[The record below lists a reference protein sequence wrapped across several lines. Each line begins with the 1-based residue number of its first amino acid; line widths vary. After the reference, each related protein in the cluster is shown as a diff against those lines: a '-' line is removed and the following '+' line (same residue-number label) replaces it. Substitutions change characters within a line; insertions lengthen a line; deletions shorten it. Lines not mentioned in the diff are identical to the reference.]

1 MDKIIINIKSI
12 FPFKSGAHGPRRG
25 KEMKE
30 LESIENGFISFN
42 EGKISGI
49 GLMEEINLN
58 GLAGTAEVI
67 DARGQFALP
76 CFVDSHTHVVFAEPR
91 HTEFVDRIKGL
102 TYEEIAL
109 RGGGILN
116 SAKKLQESSEEKL
129 YLDAMARLEELM
141 VLGTGS
147 IEIKTSSNEQSAI
160 ELDSNSEDVLTRHL
174 LKLSEVEDQ
183 FRQLTNK
190 FEEINFKL
198 DKLSNRLSK
207 IQADNQIRFQD
218 IETVMSSGEVTTKLT
233 SKPKVET
240 NEVLPGSSQP
250 QDLGS
255 ISYKDTETSETSQ
268 KIESV
273 DTTASVVTETF
284 QAEEK
289 ILPQDLTPKKQYEFA
304 TSFLKV
310 GDYSTAERAFREFVL
325 SNSEHELAGSAQYWY
340 AETFRI
346 RQLYTDAASA
356 YLEGYQKYPKG
367 NKAPINLLK
376 LGVSMVQIGEKDQ
389 GCKMINGVQLQ
400 YPKANQSVIQKAK
413 YESKKFECIK
423 EDS

>member
-1 MDKIIINIKSI
+1 MKFIYKFIILKLFFLFSLSFLNISYADNHNIYETLEIIKNDL
-12 FPFKSGAHGPRRG
+12 KTLERAVYSG
-25 KEMKE
+25 
-30 LESIENGFISFN
+30 S
-42 EGKISGI
+42 
-49 GLMEEINLN
+49 
-58 GLAGTAEVI
+58 V
-67 DARGQFALP
+67 
-76 CFVDSHTHVVFAEPR
+76 
-91 HTEFVDRIKGL
+91 EF
-102 TYEEIAL
+102 
-109 RGGGILN
+109 
-116 SAKKLQESSEEKL
+116 
-129 YLDAMARLEELM
+129 
-141 VLGTGS
+141 
-147 IEIKTSSNEQSAI
+147 KTSTASENSNI

-218 IETVMSSGEVTTKLT
+218 LETAMNSGEGTTQLT
-233 SKPKVET
+233 SKPKT
-240 NEVLPGSSQP
+240 DSNEILPGSSQP

-268 KIESV
+268 QIQSI
-273 DTTASVVTETF
+273 DTTGSVVTETF
-284 QAEEK
+284 QVEEK
-289 ILPQDLTPKKQYEFA
+289 ILPQDLTPKKQYELA

-325 SNSEHELAGSAQYWY
+325 SNSEHELASSAQYWY

-367 NKAPINLLK
+367 TKAPINLLK

-389 GCKMINGVQLQ
+389 GCKMINGVEIQ

>member
-1 MDKIIINIKSI
+1 MRFTSKLIILILFYLSFLQNSFSDNHNIY
-12 FPFKSGAHGPRRG
+12 
-25 KEMKE
+25 ET
-30 LESIENGFISFN
+30 LEI
-42 EGKISGI
+42 
-49 GLMEEINLN
+49 
-58 GLAGTAEVI
+58 
-67 DARGQFALP
+67 
-76 CFVDSHTHVVFAEPR
+76 
-91 HTEFVDRIKGL
+91 IKNDL
-102 TYEEIAL
+102 KT
-109 RGGGILN
+109 
-116 SAKKLQESSEEKL
+116 
-129 YLDAMARLEELM
+129 LERA
-141 VLGTGS
+141 VYSGS
-147 IEIKTSSNEQSAI
+147 IEVKTSSNEQSNI

-218 IETVMSSGEVTTKLT
+218 IESAISSGEVTTQLS
-233 SKPKVET
+233 SKPKTDTKSEI
-240 NEVLPGSSQP
+240 LPGSSQP

-268 KIESV
+268 QIESV
-273 DTTASVVTETF
+273 DTTATVVTETF

-289 ILPQDLTPKKQYEFA
+289 ILPQDLSPKKQYEFA

-325 SNSEHELAGSAQYWY
+325 DNSEHELAGSAQYWY

-389 GCKMINGVQLQ
+389 GCKMINGVELQ
-400 YPKANQSVIQKAK
+400 YPNANQSVIQKAK
-413 YESKKFECIK
+413 YESKKFECTK
-423 EDS
+423 QDS